1 LDIAISE
8 NGEIEENIVEDNAPS
23 LTDEVVEQPE
33 VAEASEPAVAAE
45 VAEVVEQPEV
55 AEASEPA
62 VEAEVA
68 EASEPA
74 VEAEP
79 VLIDDNVEP
88 MEIVEEFEVAEVVD
102 DVLDSVEMDAVAPEL
117 TDEWAEQPEGDILTP
132 EIDSE
137 VAYEPELVADSIE
150 DLDSTYLLTDN
161 GPVDSVLDDE
171 LIDALPVDIS
181 EDADLNIDVQ
191 VVNISVDD
199 SAPLDMMDDADD
211 LAGDDFD
218 ILTDDNFDDVLI

>member
-1 LDIAISE
+1 M
-8 NGEIEENIVEDNAPS
+8 
-23 LTDEVVEQPE
+23 
-33 VAEASEPAVAAE
+33 
-45 VAEVVEQPEV
+45 AEVVEQPEV
-55 AEASEPA
+55 AEVSEPA

-88 MEIVEEFEVAEVVD
+88 MEIVEEFEVAEVVEG
-102 DVLDSVEMDAVAPEL
+102 VLDSVEMDAVAPEL
-117 TDEWAEQPEGDILTP
+117 TDELAEQPEGDILTP

-211 LAGDDFD
+211 LAGGDFD
-218 ILTDDNFDDVLI
+218 ILTDDNFDDVLV